1 MSREELVALVAA
13 HAEEIMLRA
22 ANEQLAAR
30 LARVERLVSRSI
42 KSGTLHLRP
51 SPAQRHHD
59 TPPVIPFA
67 RPRLCFPVR
76 SRGRCAGP
84 PWDGRDFRV
93 SAPAPVA
100 PWPGI
105 RHDVAGL
112 HLAPTAQTPSLSVAV
127 ALSIAP
133 RRERVDTIPGA
144 RPHDPL
150 RGPPVETGAPPAALG
165 A

>member
-76 SRGRCAGP
+76 SRG
-84 PWDGRDFRV
+84 
-93 SAPAPVA
+93 
-100 PWPGI
+100 
-105 RHDVAGL
+105 
-112 HLAPTAQTPSLSVAV
+112 
-127 ALSIAP
+127 
-133 RRERVDTIPGA
+133 
-144 RPHDPL
+144 PL
-150 RGPPVETGAPPAALG
+150 RWAAVG
-165 A
+165 RS

>member
-30 LARVERLVSRSI
+30 LARVERLVSRNSANSSMPPSKETHRPGSLNRSI

-67 RPRLCFPVR
+67 RPRLCFPVSLR
-76 SRGRCAGP
+76 S
-84 PWDGRDFRV
+84 PWRAAR
-93 SAPAPVA
+93 S
-100 PWPGI
+100 
-105 RHDVAGL
+105 GL
-112 HLAPTAQTPSLSVAV
+112 KMGGGCPLTPLS
-127 ALSIAP
+127 P
-133 RRERVDTIPGA
+133 
-144 RPHDPL
+144 
-150 RGPPVETGAPPAALG
+150 
-165 A
+165 